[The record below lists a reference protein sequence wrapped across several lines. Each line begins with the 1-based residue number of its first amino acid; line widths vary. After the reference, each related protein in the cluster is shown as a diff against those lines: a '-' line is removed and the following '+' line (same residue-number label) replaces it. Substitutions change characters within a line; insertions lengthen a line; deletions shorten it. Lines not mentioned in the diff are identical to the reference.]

1 MPVLLSGG
9 ILVQSTLTVVN
20 MDVGSLGLTS
30 IASEFVPDTIRF
42 EMLKVNFVYAPVTVD
57 DVATWLPF
65 TQTLAEP
72 MTPFT
77 ISVGVGPDLAHEAVT
92 ELHVV
97 GEEHAVR
104 AAGALVYRLQGGV
117 TGAEAVLGERL
128 DLGAGSVGVVVA
140 DRQPAGGVEAR
151 RGDLSARLGGRGAAL
166 HLPAAAAQVRDVAG
180 PG

>member
-77 ISVGVGPDLAHEAVT
+77 ISVAVWPEARFGVKSVRHHHGTLNVFTVSGPIL
-92 ELHVV
+92 LMRS
-97 GEEHAVR
+97 EEHTSELQSR
-104 AAGALVYRLQGGV
+104 RDLVCRLLL
-117 TGAEAVLGERL
+117 EKK
-128 DLGAGSVGVVVA
+128 
-140 DRQPAGGVEAR
+140 
-151 RGDLSARLGGRGAAL
+151 
-166 HLPAAAAQVRDVAG
+166 
-180 PG
+180 